1 MSRVL
6 PPLSPPTRWR
16 PSPVIAG
23 SVGLHCLAGLGALL
37 RPEAWPLAA
46 GAIAANQ
53 ALLTA
58 AGLWP
63 CSTWLGPN
71 LTRLPEA
78 SRARGEIA
86 ITLDDGPDP
95 DVTPAVLDLLE
106 ERRALATFFCIGERA
121 RRHADLCREIAR
133 RGHSLENHSHGHLHR
148 FAFLTPG
155 ALRREIAQ
163 AQEVIA
169 ELAGT
174 RPRFFRPPAG
184 LRNPLLDPV
193 LHGLD
198 LRLATWTRRGF
209 DTRHRDA
216 ARVAARLTRGL
227 AAGDILLLHDGHAAR
242 TASGRPVVLE
252 VLPRVLDAIAKDGL
266 VLVTLRH
273 AVDS

>member
-6 PPLSPPTRWR
+6 PPASPPSRWR

-46 GAIAANQ
+46 GAIAANH

-58 AGLWP
+58 AGMWP

-71 LTRLPEA
+71 LTRLPGP

-95 DVTPAVLDLLE
+95 EVTPAVLDLLD
-106 ERRALATFFCIGERA
+106 ERRALATFFCIGDRA

-133 RGHSLENHSHGHLHR
+133 RGHSLENHSRGHLHS
-148 FAFLTPG
+148 FAFLTPSG
-155 ALRREIAQ
+155 LRHEIAT
-163 AQEVIA
+163 AQETIG

-209 DTRHRDA
+209 DTRDRDP

-227 AAGDILLLHDGHAAR
+227 DAGDILLLHDGHAAR
-242 TASGRPVVLE
+242 TANGRPVVLE
-252 VLPRVLDAIAKDGL
+252 VLPRVLDAIAQDDL
-266 VLVTLRH
+266 VPVTLRH